1 LLKAPAGSPTWVG
14 FIQKPHGLNGRLLV
28 HLDNTVSKSQWPT
41 RFEHVWLETRG
52 QKVPYRCLES
62 QFKVPGGLILHLEGV
77 NSPMD
82 VQPLLKSRVGI
93 EGVRIAPVVS
103 SGEVWGFNEDD
114 LPGAVLIDL
123 SSGLKAVLVRL
134 HRRPPQDFLEFTVN
148 EQPVYLPLV
157 PNFVQQWDPVL
168 RELTVSL
175 PDGLLDLYLSGESES
190 GESESGESEPKTSH
204 DAD

>member
-1 LLKAPAGSPTWVG
+1 
-14 FIQKPHGLNGRLLV
+14 
-28 HLDNTVSKSQWPT
+28 
-41 RFEHVWLETRG
+41 
-52 QKVPYRCLES
+52 
-62 QFKVPGGLILHLEGV
+62 
-77 NSPMD
+77 MD

-103 SGEVWGFNEDD
+103 SGAVWGFNEDD

-123 SSGLKAVLVRL
+123 PSGLRAVLVRL

-157 PNFVQQWDPVL
+157 PNFVRQWDPVL

-175 PDGLLDLYLSGESES
+175 PDGLLDLYLSGETES
-190 GESESGESEPKTSH
+190 GETESKTSH

>member
-28 HLDNTVSKSQWPT
+28 HLDTTVSKSQWPP

-62 QFKVPGGLILHLEGV
+62 QFKVPGGLILHLEGL
-77 NSPMD
+77 NSPQD
-82 VQPLLKSRVGI
+82 VQPLVKSRVGI
-93 EGVRIAPVVS
+93 EGVRLTPIVS
-103 SGEVWGFNEDD
+103 SGSAWGFEEED
-114 LPGAVLIDL
+114 LPGAFLID
-123 SSGLKAVLVRL
+123 SQIGLRAPLVRL

-148 EQPVYLPLV
+148 EQAVYLPLV
-157 PNFVQQWDPVL
+157 PDFVRQWNPTN
-168 RELTVSL
+168 RELEVSL
-175 PDGLLDLYLSGESES
+175 PDGLLDLYLAADSDEKHH
-190 GESESGESEPKTSH
+190 P